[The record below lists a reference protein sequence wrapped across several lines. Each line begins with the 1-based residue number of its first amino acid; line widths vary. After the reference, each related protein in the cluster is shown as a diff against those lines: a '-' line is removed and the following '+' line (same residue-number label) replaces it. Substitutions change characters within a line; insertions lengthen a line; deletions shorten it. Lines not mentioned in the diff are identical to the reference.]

1 MLLNK
6 KATDL
11 DGSEEGKMEY
21 KEKMEEAIEDAIDN
35 DCLFYYDMIEV
46 ALVMINQASI
56 ELEREIIKEAEKN
69 TDGFHNCKLDLLIN
83 KLNACN
89 KCYNIL
95 DTE

>member
-1 MLLNK
+1 MLLIK
-6 KATDL
+6 KQL
-11 DGSEEGKMEY
+11 FFFEQKREKMEY
-21 KEKMEEAIEDAIDN
+21 KEKMEEAIMDAIDN

-56 ELEREIIKEAEKN
+56 ELKREIEKEASKD
-69 TDGFHNCKLDLLIN
+69 DGFHNCKLDLLIN
-83 KLNACN
+83 KLNACD

>member
-1 MLLNK
+1 
-6 KATDL
+6 
-11 DGSEEGKMEY
+11 MEY
-21 KEKMEEAIEDAIDN
+21 KEKMEEAIENAIDN

-56 ELEREIIKEAEKN
+56 ELEREISKEVAN
-69 TDGFHNCKLDLLIN
+69 DNGFHNCKLDLLIN
-83 KLNACN
+83 KLNACD

>member
-1 MLLNK
+1 
-6 KATDL
+6 
-11 DGSEEGKMEY
+11 MEY
-21 KEKMEEAIEDAIDN
+21 KEKMEEAITDAIDN

-56 ELEREIIKEAEKN
+56 ELRREMEKEASKD
-69 TDGFHNCKLDLLIN
+69 DGFHNCKLDLLIN
-83 KLNACN
+83 KLNACD